1 MLKALNELFERAF
14 AGAGSPAAETAQRRE
29 HALQVATALLLIE
42 VARADFRDDV
52 TENEVLFGLLREFF
66 RLSDE
71 EAKLLVEEARRQA
84 DHAVELQAFT
94 RRLHEQLTEAE
105 KHRVIEMLWKVALA
119 DQHLDKHEDHLI
131 RRIADL
137 LYVPHRDLIRIRN
150 RVHLPQL

>member
-1 MLKALNELFERAF
+1 
-14 AGAGSPAAETAQRRE
+14 
-29 HALQVATALLLIE
+29 
-42 VARADFRDDV
+42 
-52 TENEVLFGLLREFF
+52 
-66 RLSDE
+66 
-71 EAKLLVEEARRQA
+71 
-84 DHAVELQAFT
+84 VELQAFT